1 MAASYSSYA
10 VRPQQGMQT
19 IDSSMAA
26 CHYNAVFPFYSHSK
40 EKFFLA
46 SVEEGEP
53 TFTALAGGEA
63 QVRGMESI
71 MLSNL
76 WKEDVEAGAWEMFPY
91 PELVQ
96 FPQILK
102 SCANTSEAIFQ
113 AMKQT
118 KPWAVDFLVGNYMKD
133 SKEVAAFGQRRGLK
147 MQHDSEYVQIL
158 KKLGAT
164 DDDFRKNDEGTVW
177 TPITGMPRDQWDVIA
192 PKVMKGILYCK
203 FNLPEVAGC
212 GQKEAATKMRRL
224 LSKLSPSTLF
234 LESTDLCA
242 VWGDKQGKGGKNLL
256 GKLLTGVASCVAGN
270 LSKENFLQGNVSEDL
285 VTAQVDYV
293 RFNCNSPI
301 VAFSSC
307 FPSDFEGLMTEESFL
322 QLLSKKQNALTSLE
336 ESSCFVRN
344 EVSQ

>member
-1 MAASYSSYA
+1 MAASYNSYA
-10 VRPQQGMQT
+10 VRPQQGMQR

-26 CHYNAVFPFYSHSK
+26 CHYNAIFPFYSHSK

-63 QVRGMESI
+63 HIRGIESI

-76 WKEDVEAGAWEMFPY
+76 WKEDVELGAWEMFPY
-91 PELVQ
+91 PDLVQ

-102 SCANTSEAIFQ
+102 SRASTAEAIFQ

-118 KPWAVDFLVGNYMKD
+118 KHWAVDFLVGNYMQD

-147 MQHDSEYVQIL
+147 IQHDSEYIQIL

-164 DDDFRKNDEGTVW
+164 DDDFRKNDEGTIW
-177 TPITGMPRDQWDVIA
+177 TPITGMPREQWDDIA

-212 GQKEAATKMRRL
+212 GQKGAATKMRRL
-224 LSKLSPSTLF
+224 LSKVSPSTLF
-234 LESTDLCA
+234 LESTDLCR

-256 GKLLTGVASCVAGN
+256 GKLLTGVASCIEGN
-270 LSKENFLQGNVSEDL
+270 LPIQNFLQGNVFEDL
-285 VTAQVDYV
+285 VTEQVDYV

-301 VAFSSC
+301 VAFSSW
-307 FPSDFEGLMTEESFL
+307 FPSDFEVLMTDESFL
-322 QLLSKKQNALTSLE
+322 QLLSKKQNALTSLA
-336 ESSCFVRN
+336 ESNCFMRKKS
-344 EVSQ
+344 SQ